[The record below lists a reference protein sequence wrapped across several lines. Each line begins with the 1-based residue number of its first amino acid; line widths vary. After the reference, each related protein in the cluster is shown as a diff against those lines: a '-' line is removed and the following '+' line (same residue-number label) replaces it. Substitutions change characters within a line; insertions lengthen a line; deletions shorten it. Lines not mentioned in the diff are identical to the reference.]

1 MQIRCRELKFR
12 EITKSEITSCL
23 KTRGPA
29 LTVDQ
34 YFMEKPINTEY
45 ELDRRSLSQYE
56 S

>member
-1 MQIRCRELKFR
+1 MQIRCREFKFR
-12 EITKSEITSCL
+12 EKTKSEITS
-23 KTRGPA
+23 RFRAA

-45 ELDRRSLSQYE
+45 ELDRRTLSQYE